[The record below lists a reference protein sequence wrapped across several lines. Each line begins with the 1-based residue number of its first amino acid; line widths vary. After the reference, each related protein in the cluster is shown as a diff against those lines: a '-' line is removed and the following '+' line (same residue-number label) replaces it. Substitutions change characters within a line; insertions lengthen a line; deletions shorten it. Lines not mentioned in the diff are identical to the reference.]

1 MEASMERRLTVA
13 ASWAVARAAS
23 LDSQERYEDSYAI
36 TQEFRDW
43 IMGLDSHPEILESTV
58 LMLPGQLR
66 RDSENPSQPGER
78 DGLLE
83 I

>member
-1 MEASMERRLTVA
+1 MERRLTVA
-13 ASWAVARAAS
+13 VSWAVGRAAS
-23 LDSQERYEDSYAI
+23 LDSLERYEDSYAI

-43 IMGLDSHPEILESTV
+43 IMALESHPEILEASV
-58 LMLPGQLR
+58 LMVPLLTPPG
-66 RDSENPSQPGER
+66 SPGSTTPPEL

>member
-1 MEASMERRLTVA
+1 MDGSMQRRLTVA
-13 ASWAVARAAS
+13 VSWAVARAAS

-36 TQEFRDW
+36 IQEFRDW
-43 IMGLDSHPEILESTV
+43 IMALESHPEILEASV
-58 LMLPGQLR
+58 LMV
-66 RDSENPSQPGER
+66 PSQGLGGAQEPTPPSER